1 MRLQAERELR
11 GKLLQLQTGLLVA
24 ASAPADV
31 GALLLQS
38 IPSFTTYMR
47 TALRLSGTGV
57 PASTPEVINHATRLV
72 GGSADAYRRVW
83 DARVGKQQLK
93 LAVDD
98 PLVDSYY
105 DTAEKLADY
114 VDTLRR

>member
-1 MRLQAERELR
+1 LR

-31 GALLLQS
+31 GTLLLQS

-47 TALRLSGTGV
+47 TALRLSGAGV
-57 PASTPEVINHATRLV
+57 PASTPEVINHATKLV
-72 GGSADAYRRVW
+72 GGNADTYRRIW
-83 DARVGKQQLK
+83 DARAGKQQLK

-98 PLVDSYY
+98 PLVDAYY